1 MTNEVTIIN
10 LPSHRLLLRRESRR
24 MAAYPVPLVRPVVVL
39 GGWRSPSLMASAL
52 ARRLASLTSGS
63 IDDFLRVSYPL
74 ASSIKSAASIA
85 RHAIESHPAHAANP
99 RAAPPEFDIVAISM
113 GGLIAR
119 YLASGLAWGGSP
131 PTFRVRRIFSIST
144 PHRGASLAR
153 WIRPDSAA
161 RAMRPGS
168 AFLSRLDGA
177 TTDPGSAS
185 GQTPRY
191 PIESP
196 ELICYVQRLDW
207 WVGTWNT
214 APRLH
219 PLRCAN
225 ASGPIGAA
233 LSHFTAHA
241 NPAIVID
248 VARHLRGEPGLDVG
262 LPDPTSHAPAT
273 TPSA

>member
-1 MTNEVTIIN
+1 MTVAPI
-10 LPSHRLLLRRESRR
+10 
-24 MAAYPVPLVRPVVVL
+24 PLVRPVVVL
-39 GGWRSPSLMASAL
+39 GGWRSPRLMANAL
-52 ARRLASLTSGS
+52 ARRLAPLTSGS

-74 ASSIKSAASIA
+74 ASSIESAASIA
-85 RHAIESHPAHAANP
+85 RHAIENHPAHATTP
-99 RAAPPEFDIVAISM
+99 RAAPREFDIVAISM

-119 YLASGLAWGGSP
+119 FLASGLAWGDSP

-168 AFLSRLDGA
+168 AFLSNLDGS
-177 TTDPGSAS
+177 TTDPGSAA
-185 GQTPRY
+185 GETPRY

-219 PLRCAN
+219 PLRCAR
-225 ASGPIGAA
+225 AGGPIRAA

-248 VARHLRGEPGLDVG
+248 VARHLRGEPGLDAG
-262 LPDPTSHAPAT
+262 LDGPAGHPPTPT
-273 TPSA
+273 PPPTPST